1 MSPLEFISVVDPI
14 FDDHEVVSLRFDLPS
29 CKGRLLVV
37 YFSQRFI
44 RGGRGVRVRRGLLH
58 EVGREA
64 HLLARRRALR
74 ALPYLS
80 FWLFG
85 AAAGVESCVATLAL
99 VARRRSSRA
108 RQYRLAAG
116 LPQQICVALSVA
128 LKRGAELQ
136 FLRSSTHLAC
146 TKALHSLRVP
156 GKALQTM
163 LRRQAARLDAAH

>member
-1 MSPLEFISVVDPI
+1 M
-14 FDDHEVVSLRFDLPS
+14 
-29 CKGRLLVV
+29 
-37 YFSQRFI
+37 
-44 RGGRGVRVRRGLLH
+44 GRGFLD

-64 HLLARRRALR
+64 HLASGLLR
-74 ALPYLS
+74 ALPYLC
-80 FWLFG
+80 FLALG

-128 LKRGAELQ
+128 LKQGAELQ
-136 FLRSSTHLAC
+136 FLRSSTHLMC

-156 GKALQTM
+156 GKALQT
-163 LRRQAARLDAAH
+163 DAASTSGPTRRRSLASAHDSKGLPASHSRALEYAWLKRRLVNC

>member
-14 FDDHEVVSLRFDLPS
+14 FDDHEVVALAFNLAPRER
-29 CKGRLLVV
+29 RLLVV
-37 YFSQRFI
+37 YFSQCFI
-44 RGGRGVRVRRGLLH
+44 RGGGGVRVRGGLLD

-64 HLLARRRALR
+64 HLASGLLR
-74 ALPYLS
+74 ALPYLC
-80 FWLFG
+80 FLALG

-128 LKRGAELQ
+128 LKQGAELQ
-136 FLRSSTHLAC
+136 FLRSSTHLVC
-146 TKALHSLRVP
+146 TKRSTRYKCPV
-156 GKALQTM
+156 KRFRRM